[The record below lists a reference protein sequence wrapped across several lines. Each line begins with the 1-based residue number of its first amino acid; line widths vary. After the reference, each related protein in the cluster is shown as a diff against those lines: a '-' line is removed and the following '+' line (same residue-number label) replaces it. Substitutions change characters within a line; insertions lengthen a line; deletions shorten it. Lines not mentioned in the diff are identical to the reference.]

1 MKAVGDLQRVGD
13 DNVTQLG
20 TALKRRVFNG
30 CQAIGQV
37 DAREQPV
44 SCQARLAKNTHRG
57 RQRDRGEIRVRERII
72 INLLSPIQDRIG
84 ATHIQANRVQN

>member
-57 RQRDRGEIRVRERII
+57 RQRDRGEIRVRKRII
-72 INLLSPIQDRIG
+72 VYFLGPIQDLVG
-84 ATHIQANRVQN
+84 ATDVQASREKN